1 MTDPCPDPTPP
12 PPGSPAWDQGAIAFP
27 LGEGQQWLGPI
38 FQYANDAIFVVDPE
52 GDRILEANPKA
63 STMLGYSREELLT
76 TVKISTVHPE
86 EMPQFLA
93 FSTLVLAQGHGWTD
107 ELTCFTKTGQRLA
120 AEISA
125 TAIPGEPH
133 DYILAIV
140 RDITERKQAQA
151 AMARLAEIGQ
161 LSAMV
166 AHEVR
171 SPLTTVLMGLT
182 ALQQLDLPERAQ
194 LRLELACEE
203 ASRLKAL
210 LDKISQ
216 YAREETLE
224 ITNLDLVAL
233 VRKVGDLVS
242 TLPVAQGR
250 YLEMQ
255 SAWATAITPG
265 DADKLKQV
273 FINLLRNAFEA
284 VAVGETIQCHIT
296 SGTEPDQIRVT
307 IHNRGDVI
315 PTAMVPQ
322 LGQPFLTTKA
332 GGSGLGLAIVKRIIS
347 AHQGTFSIDSTPE
360 LGTTVEVTLKRAA
373 IAPQEGNSW
382 G

>member
-1 MTDPCPDPTPP
+1 M
-12 PPGSPAWDQGAIAFP
+12 ALP
-27 LGEGQQWLGPI
+27 LGEGQQWLVPI
-38 FQYANDAIFVVDPE
+38 FQYANDAIFVVNPE
-52 GDRILEANPKA
+52 SDRILEANPKA

-93 FSTLVLAQGHGWTD
+93 FSTLVLTQGHGWTD
-107 ELTCFTKTGQRLA
+107 ELTCLTKTGQRLA

-203 ASRLKAL
+203 ANRLKAL
-210 LDKISQ
+210 LDKVSQ

-233 VRKVGDLVS
+233 VRKVGGLVS

-296 SGTEPDQIRVT
+296 PGTEPDQIRVT

-315 PTAMVPQ
+315 PPAMVPQ
-322 LGQPFLTTKA
+322 LGQPFFTTKA

-347 AHQGTFSIDSTPE
+347 AHEGTFSINSIPE
-360 LGTTVEVTLKRAA
+360 RGTLVEVILKR
-373 IAPQEGNSW
+373 ID
-382 G
+382 